1 MTNDKCTK
9 QLKVNRGK
17 KSEYRRSLD
26 TLIATLTQ
34 NNILIVLSLLVILFR
49 TKYLCV
55 YG

>member
-17 KSEYRRSLD
+17 KSGYRRSLD

-34 NNILIVLSLLVILFR
+34 NKLNTMKMLSI
-49 TKYLCV
+49 
-55 YG
+55 